1 MVPIPRIWSGNI
13 ARFAS
18 CLHGCML
25 QCRRQRQ
32 RVRHVA
38 MVQPNRAMR
47 GLFASKDRWLLAIG
61 QSNPELQV
69 KRLWTS
75 TICRLDRSFGS
86 WTTAA
91 KTACT
96 SPQHS
101 GVRDQRWR
109 DRSLLCPYARLLQR
123 GYWFP
128 RPLHR
133 WFTCSSRDQDYKRD
147 GHNCRSTNVLA

>member
-86 WTTAA
+86 KLRCRYGVLLVAVCCA
-91 KTACT
+91 VPLP
-96 SPQHS
+96 SPNRVLS
-101 GVRDQRWR
+101 R
-109 DRSLLCPYARLLQR
+109 RLL
-123 GYWFP
+123 
-128 RPLHR
+128 
-133 WFTCSSRDQDYKRD
+133 
-147 GHNCRSTNVLA
+147 